1 MSFQRT
7 ANMKPASMDGGDK
20 YSSRQ
25 LLEFFAKAKD
35 AYFQHGCEDEVFVME
50 QMIDHLKEGGRL
62 DPDKAQR
69 ILGI

>member
-25 LLEFFAKAKD
+25 LLDFFAKAKD
-35 AYFQHGCEDEVFVME
+35 AYF